1 MIAVRINGQDV
12 ELPPGSPLSAAVDL
26 LTTATRGV
34 AVAVN
39 DEIVPRAMWSRH
51 EIADGDRIEI
61 VTAKQGG

>member
-1 MIAVRINGQDV
+1 VNVRINGREVDII
-12 ELPPGSPLSAAVDL
+12 PGSPLGAVVETV
-26 LTTATRGV
+26 TTATKGV

-39 DEIVPRAMWSRH
+39 DEIVPRAAWSHH